1 MSQPR
6 QRVGRH
12 PPVRE
17 ARGHMLLATEVALV
31 LVTLATVTGM
41 HRLFIDGS
49 YRGPL
54 ALQAIAAHVVVA
66 TLRRRRVG
74 LLASAAITGVAAVL
88 FITWTRFGDTA
99 GYLLPTG
106 ATFSAAGDDLAA
118 AWRVFHDVKAPAPVV
133 NGFIVA
139 TAIAVWFLA
148 FVADWAAFRA
158 RAAFE
163 ALLPATTLF
172 LFAAAL
178 GAPGGRVAS
187 AAVFAAAAL
196 LFVLLHRTFV
206 QEESS
211 TWAASHRERGRW
223 SLLGTGAA
231 LAAVA
236 VVAGAVTGP
245 RLPGAEADAVID
257 WRQIGEDEP
266 TRVVPSPMVDLR
278 TRIVEQPNIEVFTVR
293 SEVPSYWRLTALD
306 EFDGRMWKSS
316 YGTDGAEGEL
326 PRVVDSAAETESV
339 RQTVTVEALGGVWLP
354 AAFEPRSLD
363 AGDADIGW
371 DEDSSTLIV
380 DRDVPTSDGLTYEVT
395 SAIPRWTAA
404 ELSGV
409 GDADLPEEIGRQY
422 TTLPESV
429 PPEIRELAEA
439 VVGRAGAD
447 TPYDRAMALQ
457 GYLRGPPF
465 TYDDNVGPGA
475 GTDALATFMFQTRR
489 GYCEQF
495 AGSFAALARA
505 VGLPTRVAVG
515 FTWGAQDPEEPTL
528 YRVRGV
534 HAHAWPE
541 VYFHGYG
548 WVPFEPTPTRAPVQG
563 DQWLGLPPG
572 GLQDATGGGS
582 PSAPGAGFGDT
593 NAGAQGGELGAG
605 DDQRL
610 NAGLLESGA
619 TGEAGQTEDSGLPEG
634 VRNAGIVIGLAIVA
648 YLVLVPLAIVGRR
661 FVRRRRARSPADK
674 VRLSWREATERA
686 EAAGVRLPASLTI
699 AEAANRL
706 VAAVPRSGDAVQG
719 MARTMER
726 IAYAEEAPTPDDVA
740 TARRAWTAANAEVNQ
755 WEPRWPRVLRY
766 VDIRQLRRR
775 DRRTRL
781 VTQHHPV
788 VAAGR

>member
-1 MSQPR
+1 
-6 QRVGRH
+6 
-12 PPVRE
+12 
-17 ARGHMLLATEVALV
+17 MLLATEVALA
-31 LVTLATVTGM
+31 LVTLAAVTGM

-49 YRGPL
+49 YRGSL

-66 TLRRRRVG
+66 TLRRRRLP
-74 LLASAAITGVAAVL
+74 LLPAAAVTGVAAVL
-88 FITWTRFGDTA
+88 FITWTRFGDTV

-106 ATFSAAGDDLAA
+106 ATLGAAGDDLDA
-118 AWRVFHDVKAPAPVV
+118 AWRVFQEVKAPAPVV

-139 TAIAVWFLA
+139 TAIAIWLLA

-196 LFVLLHRTFV
+196 LFVLLHRTFI

-231 LAAVA
+231 LTTVA

-245 RLPGAEADAVID
+245 RLPGAEAEAVID
-257 WRQIGEDEP
+257 WRHIGDDEP

-278 TRIVEQPNIEVFTVR
+278 TRLVEQPEAQVFTVR
-293 SEVPSYWRLTALD
+293 SEEPSYWRLTALD
-306 EFDGRMWKSS
+306 EFDGQIWKSS
-316 YGTDGAEGEL
+316 YGTDGADGEL
-326 PRVVDSAAETESV
+326 PRAVDSAVETDSV
-339 RQTVTVEALGGVWLP
+339 RQTVTVDALGGVWLP

-363 AGDADIGW
+363 TGDAHVGW

-395 SAIPRWTAA
+395 SAIPKWRGPQLR
-404 ELSGV
+404 EVS
-409 GDADLPEEIGRQY
+409 DADLPEEFGRQY
-422 TTLPESV
+422 TALPEAVS
-429 PPEIRELAEA
+429 PEVRGLAQTI
-439 VVGRAGAD
+439 VGRAGAA

-457 GYLRGPPF
+457 SYLRNRF
-465 TYDDNVGPGA
+465 TYDTTVGPGA
-475 GTDALATFMFQTRR
+475 GADALASFLFQTRR

-495 AGSFAALARA
+495 AGSFAVLARA
-505 VGLPTRVAVG
+505 VNLPTRVAVG
-515 FTWGAQDPEEPTL
+515 FSWGARDPEEPTL

-548 WVPFEPTPTRAPVQG
+548 WVQFEPTPGRAPVNG
-563 DQWLGLPPG
+563 DQWLDLPAG
-572 GLQDATGGGS
+572 GLQDASDGTASITAGGTAD
-582 PSAPGAGFGDT
+582 P
-593 NAGAQGGELGAG
+593 NAGTEGGDLSAG
-605 DDQRL
+605 DEQRL
-610 NAGLLESGA
+610 NAGLAEAGTNGESGQ
-619 TGEAGQTEDSGLPEG
+619 TGDSGLPEG
-634 VRNAGIVIGLAIVA
+634 VRNVGIAIALAIAA
-648 YLVLVPLAIVGRR
+648 YLVLVPLAIAGRR
-661 FVRRRRARSPADK
+661 FVRRRRARSAADK

-699 AEAANRL
+699 AEAADRL
-706 VAAVPRSGDAVQG
+706 TAAVPRSAEAVQHV
-719 MARTMER
+719 ARTMER
-726 IAYAEEAPTPDDVA
+726 IAYAEVAPTPDDVA
-740 TARRAWTAANAEVNQ
+740 NAQHAWTSVKAEINQ
-755 WEPRWPRVLRY
+755 WEPRWPRVFRY
-766 VDIRQLRRR
+766 FDVRQLRRR

-781 VTQHHPV
+781 VTQHHAV

>member
-1 MSQPR
+1 MSER
-6 QRVGRH
+6 RH
-12 PPVRE
+12 
-17 ARGHMLLATEVALV
+17 GHMLLATEVALA
-31 LVTLATVTGM
+31 LVTLTAVTGM

-66 TLRRRRVG
+66 TLRRRRVA
-74 LLASAAITGVAAVL
+74 LLPAAAITAVAGLL
-88 FITWTRFGDTA
+88 FITWTRFGDTV

-106 ATFSAAGDDLAA
+106 ATLSAAGDDLDA
-118 AWRVFHDVKAPAPVV
+118 AWRVFQDVKAPAPVV

-139 TAIAVWFLA
+139 TAIAIWFLA
-148 FVADWAAFRA
+148 FVADWAAFRG

-196 LFVLLHRTFV
+196 LFVLLHRTLV

-211 TWAASHRERGRW
+211 TWAASHRDRGRW

-231 LAAVA
+231 LTAVA

-257 WRQIGEDEP
+257 WRHIGEDEP

-278 TRIVEQPNIEVFTVR
+278 TRIVEQPNVEVFTVR
-293 SEVPSYWRLTALD
+293 SKVASYWRLTALD
-306 EFDGRMWKSS
+306 EFDGQIWKSS

-326 PRVVDSAAETESV
+326 PRAVDSATETESV

-363 AGDADIGW
+363 AGTTDVGW

-380 DRDVPTSDGLTYEVT
+380 DRDVPTSDGMTYKVT
-395 SAIPRWTAA
+395 SAIPRWTED
-404 ELSGV
+404 ELREVS
-409 GDADLPEEIGRQY
+409 DADVPTEYRDQYTALPETVSPAVRG
-422 TTLPESV
+422 
-429 PPEIRELAEA
+429 LAQTI
-439 VVGRAGAD
+439 VGRAEAD
-447 TPYDRAMALQ
+447 SPYARAIAIQ
-457 GYLRGPPF
+457 SYLRRAPF
-465 TYDDNVGPGA
+465 VYDDTVGPGA
-475 GTDALATFMFQTRR
+475 SADALTTFLFQTRR

-548 WVPFEPTPTRAPVQG
+548 WVPFEPTPGRGPVQG
-563 DQWLGLPPG
+563 DQWLGLPPN
-572 GLQDATGGGS
+572 GLQDSTGGTAGAVS
-582 PSAPGAGFGDT
+582 PGAGDGTDAGTQGD
-593 NAGAQGGELGAG
+593 GLSAG
-605 DDQRL
+605 DEQRL
-610 NAGLLESGA
+610 NAGLAEGGGTGQPGESDA
-619 TGEAGQTEDSGLPEG
+619 GLPEG
-634 VRNAGIVIGLAIVA
+634 VRNVGIAIALALAA

-674 VRLSWREATERA
+674 VRLSWRQAIDRA

-699 AEAANRL
+699 AETANRL
-706 VAAVPRSGDAVQG
+706 VAAVPRSGTAVQE

-726 IAYAEEAPTPDDVA
+726 LAYAEEAPTPADVA
-740 TARRAWTAANAEVNQ
+740 AAERAWSSVNAEVNR
-755 WEPRWPRVLRY
+755 WEPRWPRVFRY
-766 VDIRQLRRR
+766 LDIRQLRRR

-781 VTQHHPV
+781 VTQHHAV
-788 VAAGR
+788 VAVGR

>member
-1 MSQPR
+1 
-6 QRVGRH
+6 
-12 PPVRE
+12 
-17 ARGHMLLATEVALV
+17 MLLATEVALA
-31 LVTLATVTGM
+31 LVTLAAVTGM

-49 YRGPL
+49 YRGSL

-66 TLRRRRVG
+66 TLRRRRLP
-74 LLASAAITGVAAVL
+74 LLPAAAVTGVAAVL
-88 FITWTRFGDTA
+88 FITWTRFGDTV

-106 ATFSAAGDDLAA
+106 ATLGAAGDDLDA
-118 AWRVFHDVKAPAPVV
+118 AWRVFQDVKAPAPVV

-139 TAIAVWFLA
+139 TAIAIWLLA

-196 LFVLLHRTFV
+196 LFVLLHRTFI

-231 LAAVA
+231 LTAVA

-245 RLPGAEADAVID
+245 RLPGAEAEAVID
-257 WRQIGEDEP
+257 WRHIGDAEP

-278 TRIVEQPNIEVFTVR
+278 TRIVEQPNVEVFTVR
-293 SEVPSYWRLTALD
+293 SKVPSYWRLTALD
-306 EFDGRMWKSS
+306 EFDGQMWKSS
-316 YGTDGAEGEL
+316 YGTDSAKGDL
-326 PRVVDSAAETESV
+326 PQAVDSAAETDTV

-354 AAFEPRSLD
+354 AAFEARSLE
-363 AGDADIGW
+363 AEGADVGW

-395 SAIPRWTAA
+395 SAIPTWRGPQLR
-404 ELSGV
+404 EVS
-409 GDADLPEEIGRQY
+409 DADLPEDIGRQY
-422 TTLPESV
+422 TALPEAVS
-429 PPEIRELAEA
+429 PEVRGLAQT
-439 VVGRAGAD
+439 VIDRAGAQ

-457 GYLRGPPF
+457 SYLRSSLF
-465 TYDDNVGPGA
+465 TYDDTVGPGHGA
-475 GTDALATFMFQTRR
+475 DALATFLFQTRR

-505 VGLPTRVAVG
+505 VNLPTRVAVG
-515 FTWGAQDPEEPTL
+515 FTWGAQDPEDQTL

-548 WVPFEPTPTRAPVQG
+548 WVPFEPTKSRAPVRG
-563 DQWLGLPPG
+563 DQWLGLPADG
-572 GLQDATGGGS
+572 RQDATGGRRGVV
-582 PSAPGAGFGDT
+582 PPADDAGTDP
-593 NAGAQGGELGAG
+593 GAQGDLGAG
-605 DDQRL
+605 DDAGL
-610 NAGLLESGA
+610 NAGLLEGGTS
-619 TGEAGQTEDSGLPEG
+619 GEAGQTGDSGLPDG
-634 VRNAGIVIGLAIVA
+634 VRNVGIAIALAIAA
-648 YLVLVPLAIVGRR
+648 YLVLVPLAIAGRR
-661 FVRRRRARSPADK
+661 FVRRRRAQSAADK

-686 EAAGVRLPASLTI
+686 GAAGVRLPASLTI
-699 AEAANRL
+699 AETADRLTAA
-706 VAAVPRSGDAVQG
+706 APRSAEAVQHV
-719 MARTMER
+719 ARTMER
-726 IAYAEEAPTPDDVA
+726 IAYAEVAPTSDDVA
-740 TARRAWTAANAEVNQ
+740 KAQRAWISVKAEINQ
-755 WEPRWPRVLRY
+755 WEPWWPRVFRY
-766 VDIRQLRRR
+766 FDVRQLRRR

-781 VTQHHPV
+781 VTQHHAV
-788 VAAGR
+788 VTAGR

>member
-1 MSQPR
+1 VSER
-6 QRVGRH
+6 RH
-12 PPVRE
+12 
-17 ARGHMLLATEVALV
+17 GHMLLATEVALA
-31 LVTLATVTGM
+31 LVTLAAVTGM
-41 HRLFIDGS
+41 HRLFVDGS

-66 TLRRRRVG
+66 TLRRRRVA
-74 LLASAAITGVAAVL
+74 LLPAAGITAVAAVL
-88 FITWTRFGDTA
+88 FITWTRFGDTL

-106 ATFSAAGDDLAA
+106 ATLSALGDDLDA
-118 AWRVFHDVKAPAPVV
+118 AWRVFQDVKAPAPVV

-139 TAIAVWFLA
+139 TAVAIWFLA

-196 LFVLLHRTFV
+196 LFVLLHRTLV
-206 QEESS
+206 QEESA
-211 TWAASHRERGRW
+211 TWAASHRDRGRW

-236 VVAGAVTGP
+236 VLAGAVTGP

-257 WRQIGEDEP
+257 WRHIGEDEP

-278 TRIVEQPNIEVFTVR
+278 TRIVEQPNVEVFTVR
-293 SEVPSYWRLTALD
+293 SDVPSYWRLTALD
-306 EFDGRMWKSS
+306 EFDGQIWKSS
-316 YGTDGAEGEL
+316 YGTDNADGEL
-326 PRVVDSAAETESV
+326 PRAVDSAADTQSA
-339 RQTVTVEALGGVWLP
+339 RQTVTVEALAGVWLP

-363 AGDADIGW
+363 AGDTDVGW

-380 DRDVPTSDGLTYEVT
+380 DRDVPTSDGMTYEVT
-395 SAIPRWTAA
+395 SAIPTWTEEQLRQVSDDVPA
-404 ELSGV
+404 EFREQYT
-409 GDADLPEEIGRQY
+409 ALPEAVSPEVRGLAETVIGRA
-422 TTLPESV
+422 SA
-429 PPEIRELAEA
+429 R
-439 VVGRAGAD
+439 

-457 GYLRGPPF
+457 GYLRSSWF
-465 TYDDNVGPGA
+465 TYDQTVGPGA
-475 GTDALATFMFQTRR
+475 GADALSAFLFQTRR

-495 AGSFAALARA
+495 AGAFAAMARA

-515 FTWGAQDPEEPTL
+515 FTWGARDPEETTL

-548 WVPFEPTPTRAPVQG
+548 WVPFEPTPQRAPVGG
-563 DQWLGLPPG
+563 DQWLGLPADG
-572 GLQDATGGGS
+572 RQDSTGGTATAAG
-582 PSAPGAGFGDT
+582 PGAGAGTDT
-593 NAGAQGGELGAG
+593 GTQGEGLSAG
-605 DDQRL
+605 DEQRL
-610 NAGLLESGA
+610 NAGLAEGGG
-619 TGEAGQTEDSGLPEG
+619 TGQAGQADDGGLPDG
-634 VRNAGIVIGLAIVA
+634 VQKVGLAIVLVLAA
-648 YLVLVPLAIVGRR
+648 YLVLVPLAIGARR
-661 FVRRRRARSPADK
+661 FVRRRRATSPADK
-674 VRLSWREATERA
+674 VRLSWRQAIERA

-699 AEAANRL
+699 AETANRL
-706 VAAVPRSGDAVQG
+706 VAAVPRSGEAVQG

-726 IAYAEEAPTPDDVA
+726 IAYAEEGPAPGDVA
-740 TARRAWTAANAEVNQ
+740 DAHRAWSSVNAEVNQ
-755 WEPRWPRVLRY
+755 WEPRWPRVFRY
-766 VDIRQLRRR
+766 FDIRQLRRR

-781 VTQHHPV
+781 VTQHHAV
-788 VAAGR
+788 IAAGR

>member
-1 MSQPR
+1 
-6 QRVGRH
+6 
-12 PPVRE
+12 
-17 ARGHMLLATEVALV
+17 MLLATEVALA
-31 LVTLATVTGM
+31 LVTLAAVTGM

-49 YRGPL
+49 YRGSL

-66 TLRRRRVG
+66 TLRRRRLP
-74 LLASAAITGVAAVL
+74 LLPAAAVTGVAAVL
-88 FITWTRFGDTA
+88 FITWTRFGDTV

-106 ATFSAAGDDLAA
+106 ATLGAAGDDLDA
-118 AWRVFHDVKAPAPVV
+118 AWRVFQDVKAPAPVV

-139 TAIAVWFLA
+139 TAIAIWLLA

-196 LFVLLHRTFV
+196 LFVLLHRTFI

-211 TWAASHRERGRW
+211 SWAASHRERGRW

-231 LAAVA
+231 LTAVA

-245 RLPGAEADAVID
+245 RLPGAEAEAVID
-257 WRQIGEDEP
+257 WRHIGDSEP

-278 TRIVEQPNIEVFTVR
+278 TRIVEQPNVEVFTVR
-293 SEVPSYWRLTALD
+293 SKVPSYWRLTALD
-306 EFDGRMWKSS
+306 EFDGQMWKSS
-316 YGTDGAEGEL
+316 YGTDSAKGDL
-326 PRVVDSAAETESV
+326 PQAVDSAAETDTV

-354 AAFEPRSLD
+354 AAFEARSLE
-363 AGDADIGW
+363 AEGADVGW

-395 SAIPRWTAA
+395 SAIPTWRGPQLREVT
-404 ELSGV
+404 
-409 GDADLPEEIGRQY
+409 DADLPEDIGRQY
-422 TTLPESV
+422 TALPEAVS
-429 PPEIRELAEA
+429 PEVRGLAQT
-439 VVGRAGAD
+439 VIDRAGAQ

-457 GYLRGPPF
+457 SYLRSSLF
-465 TYDDNVGPGA
+465 TYDDTVGPGHGA
-475 GTDALATFMFQTRR
+475 DALATFLFQTRR

-505 VGLPTRVAVG
+505 VNLPTRVAVG
-515 FTWGAQDPEEPTL
+515 FTWGAQDPQDQTL

-548 WVPFEPTPTRAPVQG
+548 WVPFEPTKSRAPVRG
-563 DQWLGLPPG
+563 DQWLGLPADG
-572 GLQDATGGGS
+572 RQDATGGRVGVV
-582 PSAPGAGFGDT
+582 PPGDDAGTDP
-593 NAGAQGGELGAG
+593 GAQGDLGAG
-605 DDQRL
+605 DDAEL
-610 NAGLLESGA
+610 NAGLLEGGTS
-619 TGEAGQTEDSGLPEG
+619 GEAGQTGDSGLPDG
-634 VRNAGIVIGLAIVA
+634 VRNVGIAIALAIAA

-661 FVRRRRARSPADK
+661 FVRRRRAHSAADK

-699 AEAANRL
+699 AETADRL
-706 VAAVPRSGDAVQG
+706 TAAVPRSAEAVQHV
-719 MARTMER
+719 ARTMER
-726 IAYAEEAPTPDDVA
+726 IAYAEVAPTPDDVA
-740 TARRAWTAANAEVNQ
+740 NAQRAWTSVKAEINQ
-755 WEPRWPRVLRY
+755 WEPWWPRVFRY
-766 VDIRQLRRR
+766 FDVRQLRRR

-781 VTQHHPV
+781 VTQHHAV
-788 VAAGR
+788 VTAGR

>member
-1 MSQPR
+1 VSR
-6 QRVGRH
+6 
-12 PPVRE
+12 
-17 ARGHMLLATEVALV
+17 RGHMLLATEVALA
-31 LVTLATVTGM
+31 LVTLAAVTGM
-41 HRLFIDGS
+41 HRLFDDGS

-66 TLRRRRVG
+66 TLRRRHVA
-74 LLASAAITGVAAVL
+74 LLPSAAITAMAAVL
-88 FITWTRFGDTA
+88 FITWTRFGDTV
-99 GYLLPTG
+99 GYLFPTG
-106 ATFSAAGDDLAA
+106 ATLEATGDDLDA
-118 AWRVFHDVKAPAPVV
+118 AWRVFQDVKAPAPVV

-139 TAIAVWFLA
+139 TAVAIWFLA

-211 TWAASHRERGRW
+211 TWAASHREQGRW

-231 LAAVA
+231 LTAVA

-257 WRQIGEDEP
+257 WRNIGEDEP

-278 TRIVEQPNIEVFTVR
+278 TRIVEQPNVEVFTVR
-293 SEVPSYWRLTALD
+293 SEKPSYWRLTALD
-306 EFDGRMWKSS
+306 EFDGQIWKSS

-326 PRVVDSAAETESV
+326 PRAVDSAAETESV
-339 RQTVTVEALGGVWLP
+339 RQTVTVLTLGGVWLP

-395 SAIPRWTAA
+395 SAIPIWTE
-404 ELSGV
+404 ELREVS
-409 GDADLPEEIGRQY
+409 DADLPEEIGRQY
-422 TTLPESV
+422 TALPAAVS
-429 PPEIRELAEA
+429 PEVRGLAQT

-447 TPYDRAMALQ
+447 TPYARALALQ
-457 GYLRGPPF
+457 SYLRNGNRY
-465 TYDDNVGPGA
+465 TYDDTVGPGA
-475 GTDALATFMFQTRR
+475 GADALATFLFQTRR

-505 VGLPTRVAVG
+505 VNLPTRVAVG

-548 WVPFEPTPTRAPVQG
+548 WVPFEPTPNRGPVGG
-563 DQWLGLPPG
+563 DQWLGLSPAG
-572 GLQDATGGGS
+572 EQDATGGS
-582 PSAPGAGFGDT
+582 ASAPAAGFGDT
-593 NAGAQGGELGAG
+593 NAGAQGDGFSAG
-605 DDQRL
+605 DEQRL
-610 NAGLLESGA
+610 NTGLLEGGGSGQA
-619 TGEAGQTEDSGLPEG
+619 GETDDSGFPEG
-634 VRNAGIVIGLAIVA
+634 VRNVVIVIGLAIAA

-661 FVRRRRARSPADK
+661 SVRRRRARRPADK
-674 VRLSWREATERA
+674 VRLAWREATERA

-699 AEAANRL
+699 AETANRL
-706 VAAVPRSGDAVQG
+706 VAAVPRSAEAVQEA
-719 MARTMER
+719 ARTLER

-740 TARRAWTAANAEVNQ
+740 NAEGARAAVNAEVNQ
-755 WEPRWPRVLRY
+755 WEPRWPQVFRY

-781 VTQHHPV
+781 VTQHHTV

>member
-1 MSQPR
+1 VSERTDRAQ
-6 QRVGRH
+6 
-12 PPVRE
+12 
-17 ARGHMLLATEVALV
+17 GHMLLATEVALV
-31 LVTLATVTGM
+31 LVTLAAVTGM

-54 ALQAIAAHVVVA
+54 ALQAVAAHVVVA
-66 TLRRRRVG
+66 TLRRRRVA
-74 LLASAAITGVAAVL
+74 LVPAAAITAVAAVL
-88 FITWTRFGDTA
+88 FITWTRFGDTVA
-99 GYLLPTG
+99 YLLPTG
-106 ATFSAAGDDLAA
+106 ATFNAVGDDLDA

-139 TAIAVWFLA
+139 TAIAIWFIA

-211 TWAASHRERGRW
+211 TWAASHRDRGRW

-231 LAAVA
+231 LTAIA

-245 RLPGAEADAVID
+245 RLPGAEAEAVID
-257 WRQIGEDEP
+257 WQHIGEDEP

-278 TRIVEQPNIEVFTVR
+278 TRIVEQPNVEVFTVR
-293 SEVPSYWRLTALD
+293 SDVPSYWRLTALD
-306 EFDGRMWKSS
+306 EFDGQMWKSS
-316 YGTDGAEGEL
+316 YGTDGADGEL
-326 PRVVDSAAETESV
+326 PQAVDSAAESESV

-363 AGDADIGW
+363 AGDAKVGW
-371 DEDSSTLIV
+371 DRDSSTLIV
-380 DRDVPTSDGLTYEVT
+380 DRDVPTSDGMTYEVT
-395 SAIPRWTAA
+395 SAIPRWTEDQLREVEDDDVPAEFREQYTALPDTAALRTDVRQRA
-404 ELSGV
+404 ELV
-409 GDADLPEEIGRQY
+409 A
-422 TTLPESV
+422 
-429 PPEIRELAEA
+429 
-439 VVGRAGAD
+439 GRAGDAK
-447 TPYDRAMALQ
+447 PYDRAMALQ
-457 GYLRGPPF
+457 AYLRSSLF
-465 TYDDNVGPGA
+465 TYDQTVGPGA
-475 GTDALATFMFQTRR
+475 GEDALATFLFRTRR

-495 AGSFAALARA
+495 AGAFAAMARA

-528 YRVRGV
+528 YRVRGI

-548 WVPFEPTPTRAPVQG
+548 WVPFEPTPGRAPVGG
-563 DQWLGLPPG
+563 DQWLGLPRDG
-572 GLQDATGGGS
+572 RQDSTGGTAG
-582 PSAPGAGFGDT
+582 AVPGAGAE
-593 NAGAQGGELGAG
+593 AGAGTQDDGLSAG
-605 DDQRL
+605 DEQRL
-610 NAGLLESGA
+610 NAGLAEGA
-619 TGEAGQTEDSGLPEG
+619 GSGEAGQTEDAGLPEG
-634 VRNAGIVIGLAIVA
+634 VRKVAMAIALVIAA

-661 FVRRRRARSPADK
+661 FVRRQRARSPAEK
-674 VRLSWREATERA
+674 VQLAWREAIERA
-686 EAAGVRLPASLTI
+686 EGAGIRLPVSLTI
-699 AEAANRL
+699 AETANRL
-706 VAAVPRSGDAVQG
+706 VAAVPRSGDAVQR
-719 MARTMER
+719 MARCMER
-726 IAYAEEAPTPDDVA
+726 LAYAEQTPTSDDVA
-740 TARRAWTAANAEVNQ
+740 GAQGALASVHAEVNR
-755 WEPRWPRVLRY
+755 WEPRWPRVFRY
-766 VDIRQLRRR
+766 FDIRQLRRR

-781 VTQHHPV
+781 VTQHHAV

>member
-1 MSQPR
+1 
-6 QRVGRH
+6 
-12 PPVRE
+12 
-17 ARGHMLLATEVALV
+17 MLLATEVALA
-31 LVTLATVTGM
+31 LVTLAAVTGM
-41 HRLFIDGS
+41 HRLFLDGS

-66 TLRRRRVG
+66 TLRRRRVPV
-74 LLASAAITGVAAVL
+74 LPAAAITGLAAVL
-88 FITWTRFGDTA
+88 FITWTRFGDTV

-106 ATFSAAGDDLAA
+106 ATLSAAGDDLDA
-118 AWRVFHDVKAPAPVV
+118 AWRVFQDVKAPAPVV

-139 TAIAVWFLA
+139 TAIAIWLLA

-211 TWAASHRERGRW
+211 TWAASHRQRGRW

-231 LAAVA
+231 LTAVA

-257 WRQIGEDEP
+257 WRHIGDAEP

-278 TRIVEQPNIEVFTVR
+278 TRIVEQPNVEVFTVR
-293 SEVPSYWRLTALD
+293 SKVPSYWRLTALD

-326 PRVVDSAAETESV
+326 PRAVDSAAETETV
-339 RQTVTVEALGGVWLP
+339 RQTVTVEALAGVWLP

-363 AGDADIGW
+363 VEGVDVGW

-395 SAIPRWTAA
+395 SAIPRWTEAQ
-404 ELSGV
+404 LRGV
-409 GDADLPEEIGRQY
+409 TDADVPEDVHRQY
-422 TTLPESV
+422 TALPNALS
-429 PPEIRELAEA
+429 PEIRGLAKT
-439 VVGRAGAD
+439 VVGRAGAS

-457 GYLRGPPF
+457 SYLRSPPF
-465 TYDDNVGPGA
+465 TYDDTVGPGHGA
-475 GTDALATFMFQTRR
+475 DALATFLFQTRR

-505 VGLPTRVAVG
+505 VDLPTRVAVG

-541 VYFHGYG
+541 VYFQGYG
-548 WVPFEPTPTRAPVQG
+548 WVPFEPTPGRAPVRG
-563 DQWLGLPPG
+563 DQWLGLPYPA
-572 GLQDATGGGS
+572 GLQDATGGS
-582 PSAPGAGFGDT
+582 PEAVPGAGDAA
-593 NAGAQGGELGAG
+593 NAGAQNDGQSAG
-605 DDQRL
+605 DEQRL
-610 NAGLLESGA
+610 NAGLLDGAA
-619 TGEAGQTEDSGLPEG
+619 TGESGQADDGGLPEG
-634 VRNAGIVIGLAIVA
+634 VRNLAIAIGLAIAA

-661 FVRRRRARSPADK
+661 FVRRRRARSAADK

-686 EAAGVRLPASLTI
+686 EAAGVKLPASLTV
-699 AEAANRL
+699 AETADRL
-706 VAAVPRSGDAVQG
+706 TAAVPRSAEPVQRV
-719 MARTMER
+719 ARTMER
-726 IAYAEEAPTPDDVA
+726 IAYAEEAPTADDVA
-740 TARRAWTAANAEVNQ
+740 NAQRAWASVKAEVNG
-755 WEPRWPRVLRY
+755 WEPWWPRVFRY
-766 VDIRQLRRR
+766 FDVRQLRRR
-775 DRRTRL
+775 DRRIRL
-781 VTQHHPV
+781 VTQHHAV

>member
-1 MSQPR
+1 VSR
-6 QRVGRH
+6 
-12 PPVRE
+12 
-17 ARGHMLLATEVALV
+17 RGHMLLATEVALA
-31 LVTLATVTGM
+31 LVTLAAVIGM

-49 YRGPL
+49 YRGSL
-54 ALQAIAAHVVVA
+54 ALQAIAAHAVVA
-66 TLRRRRVG
+66 TLRRRRLP
-74 LLASAAITGVAAVL
+74 LLPAAAVTGVAAVL
-88 FITWTRFGDTA
+88 FITWTRFGDTV

-106 ATFSAAGDDLAA
+106 ATLSAAGDDLDT
-118 AWRVFHDVKAPAPVV
+118 AWRVFQDVKAPAPVV

-139 TAIAVWFLA
+139 TAIAIWLLV

-196 LFVLLHRTFV
+196 LFVLLHRTFI

-231 LAAVA
+231 LTTVA

-257 WRQIGEDEP
+257 WRHIGDAEP

-278 TRIVEQPNIEVFTVR
+278 TRIVEQPNVEVFTVR
-293 SEVPSYWRLTALD
+293 SEAPSYWRLTALD
-306 EFDGRMWKSS
+306 EFDGQIWKSS
-316 YGTDGAEGEL
+316 YGTDNADGEL
-326 PRVVDSAAETESV
+326 PRAVDSAAETETV
-339 RQTVTVEALGGVWLP
+339 RQTITVEALSGVWLP

-363 AGDADIGW
+363 VGGANVGW

-395 SAIPRWTAA
+395 SAIPNWKGAQLR
-404 ELSGV
+404 EVS
-409 GDADLPEEIGRQY
+409 DADLPEDIGRRY
-422 TTLPESV
+422 TALPEAVS
-429 PPEIRELAEA
+429 PEVRGLAQTVIGRAEA
-439 VVGRAGAD
+439 H
-447 TPYDRAMALQ
+447 TPYDRAIALQ
-457 GYLRGPPF
+457 TYLRSPPF
-465 TYDDNVGPGA
+465 TYDQTVGPGA
-475 GTDALATFMFQTRR
+475 GADALAAFLFQTRR

-495 AGSFAALARA
+495 AGSFAAMARA

-515 FTWGAQDPEEPTL
+515 FTWGAQDPEDRTL

-548 WVPFEPTPTRAPVQG
+548 WVPFEPTPGRAPIRG
-563 DQWLGLPPG
+563 DQWLGLRFPPNG
-572 GLQDATGGGS
+572 RQDATNG
-582 PSAPGAGFGDT
+582 AAEAVPGVDGT
-593 NAGAQGGELGAG
+593 NAGTQGDGLSAG
-605 DDQRL
+605 DEQRL
-610 NAGLLESGA
+610 NAGLLGGGA
-619 TGEAGQTEDSGLPEG
+619 TGESSQADDGGLPEG
-634 VRNAGIVIGLAIVA
+634 VRNVGIGIGLAIAA

-661 FVRRRRARSPADK
+661 FVRRRRARSAADR

-699 AEAANRL
+699 AETADRL
-706 VAAVPRSGDAVQG
+706 TAAVPRSAEAVQRV
-719 MARTMER
+719 ARTMER
-726 IAYAEEAPTPDDVA
+726 IAYAEEAPTADDVA
-740 TARRAWTAANAEVNQ
+740 SAQRAWASVKAEVNR
-755 WEPRWPRVLRY
+755 WEPWWPRLFRY
-766 VDIRQLRRR
+766 FDVRQLRRR

-781 VTQHHPV
+781 VTQHHAV

>member
-1 MSQPR
+1 VSER
-6 QRVGRH
+6 RH
-12 PPVRE
+12 
-17 ARGHMLLATEVALV
+17 GHMLLATEVALA
-31 LVTLATVTGM
+31 LVTLAAVTGM
-41 HRLFIDGS
+41 HRLFLDGS

-54 ALQAIAAHVVVA
+54 ALQAIAAHAVVA
-66 TLRRRRVG
+66 TLRRRRVA
-74 LLASAAITGVAAVL
+74 LLPAAAITAVAGML
-88 FITWTRFGDTA
+88 FITWTRFGDTL

-106 ATFSAAGDDLAA
+106 ATLSALGDDLDA
-118 AWRVFHDVKAPAPVV
+118 AWRVFQDVKAPAPVV

-139 TAIAVWFLA
+139 TAVAIWFLV

-196 LFVLLHRTFV
+196 LFVLLHRTLV

-211 TWAASHRERGRW
+211 TWAASHRDRGRW

-257 WRQIGEDEP
+257 WRNIGEDEP

-278 TRIVEQPNIEVFTVR
+278 TRIVEQPNVEVFTVR
-293 SEVPSYWRLTALD
+293 SEVPSYWRITALD
-306 EFDGRMWKSS
+306 EFDGQIWKSS
-316 YGTDGAEGEL
+316 YGTDGADGEL
-326 PRVVDSAAETESV
+326 PRAVDSAADTESV

-363 AGDADIGW
+363 AGDTDVGW
-371 DEDSSTLIV
+371 DPDSSTLIV
-380 DRDVPTSDGLTYEVT
+380 DREVPTSDGMTYEVT
-395 SAIPRWTAA
+395 SAIPRWTEDQLREVRDDDVPAEFREQYTALPDTAALRTDVRQRA
-404 ELSGV
+404 ELV
-409 GDADLPEEIGRQY
+409 
-422 TTLPESV
+422 V
-429 PPEIRELAEA
+429 RE
-439 VVGRAGAD
+439 AGAER
-447 TPYDRAMALQ
+447 PYDQAMALQ
-457 GYLRGPPF
+457 DYLRSSRF
-465 TYDDNVGPGA
+465 TYDQTVGPGA
-475 GTDALATFMFQTRR
+475 GADALTTFLFRTRR

-495 AGSFAALARA
+495 AGAFAAMARA

-548 WVPFEPTPTRAPVQG
+548 WVPFEPTPGRAPVGG
-563 DQWLGLPPG
+563 DQWLGLAPAG
-572 GLQDATGGGS
+572 EQDATGGTAG
-582 PSAPGAGFGDT
+582 AVTPGADDGTDAGTQGD
-593 NAGAQGGELGAG
+593 ELSAG
-605 DDQRL
+605 DEQRL
-610 NAGLLESGA
+610 NAGLAEGGG
-619 TGEAGQTEDSGLPEG
+619 TGQDGQADDSGLPEG
-634 VRNAGIVIGLAIVA
+634 VRNVGIVIGLALAA
-648 YLVLVPLAIVGRR
+648 YLVLVPLAIVARR
-661 FVRRRRARSPADK
+661 FGRRRRARSPADK
-674 VRLSWREATERA
+674 VRLSWRQAIERA
-686 EAAGVRLPASLTI
+686 ESAGVRLPASLTV
-699 AEAANRL
+699 AETANRL
-706 VAAVPRSGDAVQG
+706 VAAVPRSGQQVQG
-719 MARTMER
+719 LARTMER
-726 IAYAEEAPTPDDVA
+726 IAYAEEPPTTDDLA
-740 TARRAWTAANAEVNQ
+740 NARRTWSSVNAEINR
-755 WEPRWPRVLRY
+755 WEPRWPRVFRY
-766 VDIRQLRRR
+766 FDVRQLRRR

-781 VTQHHPV
+781 VTQHHAV

>member
-1 MSQPR
+1 
-6 QRVGRH
+6 
-12 PPVRE
+12 
-17 ARGHMLLATEVALV
+17 MLLAAEVALA
-31 LVTLATVTGM
+31 LVTLAAVTGM

-66 TLRRRRVG
+66 TLRRRR
-74 LLASAAITGVAAVL
+74 LSLWPSAAITTVAAVL
-88 FITWTRFGDTA
+88 FITWTRFGDTV

-106 ATFSAAGDDLAA
+106 ATLSAVGDDLDA
-118 AWRVFHDVKAPAPVV
+118 AWRVFQDVKAPAPVV

-139 TAIAVWFLA
+139 TAIAIWFLV

-178 GAPGGRVAS
+178 GAPGGRVAT

-231 LAAVA
+231 LTTVA

-257 WRQIGEDEP
+257 WQHIGEDEP

-278 TRIVEQPNIEVFTVR
+278 TRIVEQPNVEVFTVR

-306 EFDGRMWKSS
+306 EFDGQIWKSS
-316 YGTDGAEGEL
+316 YGTDGADGEL
-326 PRVVDSAAETESV
+326 PQAVDSAADTKSV
-339 RQTVTVEALGGVWLP
+339 RQTVTVEALAGVWLP

-363 AGDADIGW
+363 AVDADIGW

-395 SAIPRWTAA
+395 SAIPTWKDVQLR
-404 ELSGV
+404 EVS
-409 GDADLPEEIGRQY
+409 DADVPAEFRDQYTALPEAVS
-422 TTLPESV
+422 PEV
-429 PPEIRELAEA
+429 RGLAETI
-439 VVGRAGAD
+439 VGRSEAR

-457 GYLRGPPF
+457 SYLRNGF
-465 TYDDNVGPGA
+465 TYDDTVGPGA
-475 GTDALATFMFQTRR
+475 SADALTAFLFQTKR

-505 VGLPTRVAVG
+505 VNLPTRVAVG

-548 WVPFEPTPTRAPVQG
+548 WVPFEPTPGRAPVQG
-563 DQWLGLPPG
+563 DQWLGLPPDG
-572 GLQDATGGGS
+572 RQDATGGTAG
-582 PSAPGAGFGDT
+582 AVGPGAGGGTD
-593 NAGAQGGELGAG
+593 AGAQNGGLSAADEE
-605 DDQRL
+605 RL
-610 NAGLLESGA
+610 NAGLAGA
-619 TGEAGQTEDSGLPEG
+619 GGTGEAGQTEDSGLPEG
-634 VRNAGIVIGLAIVA
+634 VRNVGIVILLAIAA
-648 YLVLVPLAIVGRR
+648 YLVMVPLAIVGRR

-699 AEAANRL
+699 AETANRL
-706 VAAVPRSGDAVQG
+706 VAAVPRSGDPVQLV
-719 MARTMER
+719 ARTLER

-740 TARRAWTAANAEVNQ
+740 NARRAWASVNAEVNQ
-755 WEPRWPRVLRY
+755 WEPRWPRVFRY
-766 VDIRQLRRR
+766 FDIRQLRRR

-781 VTQHHPV
+781 VTQHHAV
-788 VAAGR
+788 VAPGR

>member
-1 MSQPR
+1 VSER
-6 QRVGRH
+6 RH
-12 PPVRE
+12 
-17 ARGHMLLATEVALV
+17 GHMLLATEVALA
-31 LVTLATVTGM
+31 LVTLAAVTGM
-41 HRLFIDGS
+41 HRLFLDGS

-54 ALQAIAAHVVVA
+54 ALQAIAAHAVVA
-66 TLRRRRVG
+66 TLRRRRVA
-74 LLASAAITGVAAVL
+74 LLPAAAITAVAGML
-88 FITWTRFGDTA
+88 FITWTRFGDTL

-106 ATFSAAGDDLAA
+106 ATLSALGDDLDA
-118 AWRVFHDVKAPAPVV
+118 AWRVFQDVKAPAPVV

-139 TAIAVWFLA
+139 TAVAIWFLA

-196 LFVLLHRTFV
+196 LFVLLHRTLV

-211 TWAASHRERGRW
+211 TWAASHRDRGRW

-257 WRQIGEDEP
+257 WRNIGEDEP

-278 TRIVEQPNIEVFTVR
+278 TRIVEQPNVEVFTVR

-306 EFDGRMWKSS
+306 EFDGQIWKSS
-316 YGTDGAEGEL
+316 YGTDNADGEL
-326 PRVVDSAAETESV
+326 PRAVDSAADTESV
-339 RQTVTVEALGGVWLP
+339 RQTVTVEALSGVWLP

-363 AGDADIGW
+363 AGDTDVGW

-380 DRDVPTSDGLTYEVT
+380 DRDVPTSDGMTYEVT
-395 SAIPRWTAA
+395 SAIPRWT
-404 ELSGV
+404 EDQLRDV
-409 GDADLPEEIGRQY
+409 GDDDVPAEFREQYTALPEAVS
-422 TTLPESV
+422 PEV
-429 PPEIRELAEA
+429 RGLAQ
-439 VVGRAGAD
+439 VIVGRAEARN
-447 TPYDRAMALQ
+447 PYERAIALQ
-457 GYLRGPPF
+457 RYLRSAPF
-465 TYDDNVGPGA
+465 VYDATVGPGA
-475 GTDALATFMFQTRR
+475 GADALAAFLFQTHR

-505 VGLPTRVAVG
+505 VDLPARVAVG

-548 WVPFEPTPTRAPVQG
+548 WVPFEPTPGRGPVQG
-563 DQWLGLPPG
+563 DQWLGLPAG
-572 GLQDATGGGS
+572 GQQDATGGNANAV
-582 PSAPGAGFGDT
+582 APGAGAGTDTGTQGD
-593 NAGAQGGELGAG
+593 GLSAG
-605 DDQRL
+605 DEQRL
-610 NAGLLESGA
+610 NAGLAEGGG
-619 TGEAGQTEDSGLPEG
+619 TGQAGQADDTGLPEG
-634 VRNAGIVIGLAIVA
+634 VRNVGIAIALALAA
-648 YLVLVPLAIVGRR
+648 YLVLVPLAIMGRR
-661 FVRRRRARSPADK
+661 YVRRRRARSPADK
-674 VRLSWREATERA
+674 VRLSWRQAIERA
-686 EAAGVRLPASLTI
+686 EAAGVRLPASLTV
-699 AEAANRL
+699 AETANRL
-706 VAAVPRSGDAVQG
+706 VAAVPRSGEQVQRL
-719 MARTMER
+719 ARTMER
-726 IAYAEEAPTPDDVA
+726 IAYAEEPATTDDVA
-740 TARRAWTAANAEVNQ
+740 NAQRTWSSVNAEINR
-755 WEPRWPRVLRY
+755 WEPRWPRVFRY
-766 VDIRQLRRR
+766 FDIRQLRRR

-781 VTQHHPV
+781 VTQHHAV

>member
-1 MSQPR
+1 
-6 QRVGRH
+6 
-12 PPVRE
+12 
-17 ARGHMLLATEVALV
+17 MLLATEVALA
-31 LVTLATVTGM
+31 LVTLAAVTGM

-49 YRGPL
+49 YRGSL

-66 TLRRRRVG
+66 TLRRRRLP
-74 LLASAAITGVAAVL
+74 LLPAAAVTGVAAVL
-88 FITWTRFGDTA
+88 FITWTRFGDTV

-106 ATFSAAGDDLAA
+106 ATLGAAGDDLDA
-118 AWRVFHDVKAPAPVV
+118 AWRVFQDVKAPAPVV

-139 TAIAVWFLA
+139 TAIAIWLLA

-196 LFVLLHRTFV
+196 LFVLLHRTFI

-231 LAAVA
+231 LTAVA

-245 RLPGAEADAVID
+245 RLPGAEAEAVID
-257 WRQIGEDEP
+257 WRHIGDSEP

-278 TRIVEQPNIEVFTVR
+278 TRIVEQPNVEVFTVR
-293 SEVPSYWRLTALD
+293 SKVPSYWRLTALD

-316 YGTDGAEGEL
+316 YGTDGAKGDL
-326 PRVVDSAAETESV
+326 PQAVDSAAETDTV

-354 AAFEPRSLD
+354 AAFEARSLEVE
-363 AGDADIGW
+363 GADVGW

-395 SAIPRWTAA
+395 SAIPTWTKAQLR
-404 ELSGV
+404 EVS
-409 GDADLPEEIGRQY
+409 DADLPEDIGRQY
-422 TTLPESV
+422 TALPEEVS
-429 PPEIRELAEA
+429 PEVRGLAQTVIGRAEA
-439 VVGRAGAD
+439 H
-447 TPYDRAMALQ
+447 TPYDRAIALQ
-457 GYLRGPPF
+457 SYLRSSLF
-465 TYDDNVGPGA
+465 TYDDTVGPGH
-475 GTDALATFMFQTRR
+475 GVDALATFLFQTKR

-505 VGLPTRVAVG
+505 VNLPTRVAVG
-515 FTWGAQDPEEPTL
+515 FTWGAQDPEDQTL

-548 WVPFEPTPTRAPVQG
+548 WVPFEPTKTRAPVQG
-563 DQWLGLPPG
+563 DEWLGLPPN
-572 GLQDATGGGS
+572 GLQDATGGRGTA
-582 PSAPGAGFGDT
+582 APPGDGAGTDP
-593 NAGAQGGELGAG
+593 GAQGDLRAG
-605 DDQRL
+605 DEAGL
-610 NAGLLESGA
+610 NAGLLEGGTS
-619 TGEAGQTEDSGLPEG
+619 GEAGQTGDSGLPEG
-634 VRNAGIVIGLAIVA
+634 VRNVGIAIVLAIAA
-648 YLVLVPLAIVGRR
+648 YLVLVPLAIAGRR
-661 FVRRRRARSPADK
+661 FVRRRRARSAVDK

-699 AEAANRL
+699 AETADRL
-706 VAAVPRSGDAVQG
+706 TAAVPRSAEAVQHV
-719 MARTMER
+719 ARTMER
-726 IAYAEEAPTPDDVA
+726 IAYAEVAPTPDDVA
-740 TARRAWTAANAEVNQ
+740 NAQRAWTSVKAEVNQ
-755 WEPRWPRVLRY
+755 WEPWWPRVFRY
-766 VDIRQLRRR
+766 FDVRQLRRR

-781 VTQHHPV
+781 VTQHHAV
-788 VAAGR
+788 VTAGR

>member
-1 MSQPR
+1 
-6 QRVGRH
+6 
-12 PPVRE
+12 
-17 ARGHMLLATEVALV
+17 MLLATEVALA
-31 LVTLATVTGM
+31 LVTLAAVTGM

-66 TLRRRRVG
+66 TLRRRR
-74 LLASAAITGVAAVL
+74 LSLWPSAAITTVAAVL
-88 FITWTRFGDTA
+88 FITWTRFGDTV

-106 ATFSAAGDDLAA
+106 ATLSAVGDDLDA
-118 AWRVFHDVKAPAPVV
+118 AWRVFQDVKAPAPVV

-139 TAIAVWFLA
+139 TAIAIWFLV

-178 GAPGGRVAS
+178 GAPGGRVAT

-231 LAAVA
+231 LTTVA

-257 WRQIGEDEP
+257 WQHIGEDEP

-278 TRIVEQPNIEVFTVR
+278 TRIVEQPNVEVFTVR

-306 EFDGRMWKSS
+306 EFDGQIWKSS
-316 YGTDGAEGEL
+316 YGTDGADGEL
-326 PRVVDSAAETESV
+326 PQAVDSAADTKSV
-339 RQTVTVEALGGVWLP
+339 RQTVTVEALAGVWLP

-363 AGDADIGW
+363 AGDADVGW

-395 SAIPRWTAA
+395 SAIPTWT
-404 ELSGV
+404 EGQLREVS
-409 GDADLPEEIGRQY
+409 DADLPEELRQQY
-422 TTLPESV
+422 TTLPEVVS
-429 PPEIRELAEA
+429 PEVRGLAQT
-439 VVGRAGAD
+439 VVGREEAR
-447 TPYDRAMALQ
+447 TPYDRAIALQ
-457 GYLRGPPF
+457 SYLRNEF
-465 TYDDNVGPGA
+465 TYDDTVGPGA
-475 GTDALATFMFQTRR
+475 SADALTAFLFQTRR

-505 VGLPTRVAVG
+505 VNLPTRVAVG

-548 WVPFEPTPTRAPVQG
+548 WVPFEPTPGRAPVQG
-563 DQWLGLPPG
+563 DQWLGLPPD
-572 GLQDATGGGS
+572 GLQDATGGTAG
-582 PSAPGAGFGDT
+582 AVGPGAGGGTD
-593 NAGAQGGELGAG
+593 AGAQNGGLSAADEE
-605 DDQRL
+605 RL
-610 NAGLLESGA
+610 NAGLAGA
-619 TGEAGQTEDSGLPEG
+619 GGTGEAGQTEDSGLPEG
-634 VRNAGIVIGLAIVA
+634 VRKTGIGIGLGIVA
-648 YLVLVPLAIVGRR
+648 YLALVPLAIVAWR
-661 FVRRRRARSPADK
+661 FGRRRRARSPADK
-674 VRLSWREATERA
+674 VRLWWRQATERA
-686 EAAGVRLPASLTI
+686 EAAGVKLPASLTI
-699 AEAANRL
+699 AETADRLAA
-706 VAAVPRSGDAVQG
+706 AAPGSAEAVQG
-719 MARTMER
+719 AARTLER
-726 IAYAEEAPTPDDVA
+726 VAYAEEAPTPDDVA
-740 TARRAWTAANAEVNQ
+740 NAQRAWASVNAEVNQ
-755 WEPRWPRVLRY
+755 WEPRWPRVFRY
-766 VDIRQLRRR
+766 FDIRQLRRR
-775 DRRTRL
+775 DRRSRL
-781 VTQHHPV
+781 VTRHHAV
-788 VAAGR
+788 VAPGR

>member
-1 MSQPR
+1 VNER
-6 QRVGRH
+6 RH
-12 PPVRE
+12 
-17 ARGHMLLATEVALV
+17 GHLLLATEVALA
-31 LVTLATVTGM
+31 LVTLTAVTGM
-41 HRLFIDGS
+41 HRLFVDGS

-66 TLRRRRVG
+66 TLRRRGVS
-74 LLASAAITGVAAVL
+74 LLPAAAITAAAGIL
-88 FITWTRFGDTA
+88 FISWTRFGDTL

-106 ATFSAAGDDLAA
+106 ATLSALGDDLDA
-118 AWRVFHDVKAPAPVV
+118 AWRVFQDVKAPAPVV

-139 TAIAVWFLA
+139 TAVAVWFLA

-196 LFVLLHRTFV
+196 LFVLLHRTLV

-211 TWAASHRERGRW
+211 TWAATHRDRGRW

-257 WRQIGEDEP
+257 WRHIGENEP

-278 TRIVEQPNIEVFTVR
+278 TRIVEQPNVEVFTVR
-293 SEVPSYWRLTALD
+293 SEKPSYWRLTALD
-306 EFDGRMWKSS
+306 EFDGQIWKSS

-326 PRVVDSAAETESV
+326 PRAVESAAQTESV

-354 AAFEPRSLD
+354 AAFEARSLD
-363 AGDADIGW
+363 AGDTDVGW

-380 DRDVPTSDGLTYEVT
+380 DRGVPTSDGMTYDVT
-395 SAIPRWTAA
+395 SAIPTWTDAQLRDVSDAALPTEFREQYTALPDVARLRTDVRQRA
-404 ELSGV
+404 ELV
-409 GDADLPEEIGRQY
+409 
-422 TTLPESV
+422 V
-429 PPEIRELAEA
+429 RE
-439 VVGRAGAD
+439 AGAE
-447 TPYDRAMALQ
+447 TPYDRALALQ
-457 GYLRGPPF
+457 TYLRNPPF
-465 TYDDNVGPGA
+465 VYDDTVGPGA
-475 GTDALATFMFQTRR
+475 GADALASFLFQTRR

-495 AGSFAALARA
+495 AGSFAAMARA

-548 WVPFEPTPTRAPVQG
+548 WVPFEPTPGRAPVQG
-563 DQWLGLPPG
+563 DQWLGLPADG
-572 GLQDATGGGS
+572 QQDATGGS
-582 PSAPGAGFGDT
+582 PNAPAPGFGDT
-593 NAGAQGGELGAG
+593 NAGAQGDGLSAG
-605 DDQRL
+605 DEQRL
-610 NAGLLESGA
+610 NAGLAGGGG
-619 TGEAGQTEDSGLPEG
+619 TGQGDETDDAGLPEG
-634 VRNAGIVIGLAIVA
+634 VRNVAIVVGLAVAA
-648 YLVLVPLAIVGRR
+648 YLVLVPLALVARR
-661 FVRRRRARSPADK
+661 YVRRRRARSPADK
-674 VRLSWREATERA
+674 VRLSWRQSVERA
-686 EAAGVRLPASLTI
+686 EAAGVRLSASLTV
-699 AEAANRL
+699 AETANRL
-706 VAAVPRSGDAVQG
+706 VAAVPRSGEQIQG
-719 MARTMER
+719 LARTMER
-726 IAYAEEAPTPDDVA
+726 LEYAEEPPTSDDVA
-740 TARRAWTAANAEVNQ
+740 NAQRTWSSVNAEINR
-755 WEPRWPRVLRY
+755 WEPRWPRVFRY
-766 VDIRQLRRR
+766 FDIRQLRRR

-781 VTQHHPV
+781 VTQHHAM